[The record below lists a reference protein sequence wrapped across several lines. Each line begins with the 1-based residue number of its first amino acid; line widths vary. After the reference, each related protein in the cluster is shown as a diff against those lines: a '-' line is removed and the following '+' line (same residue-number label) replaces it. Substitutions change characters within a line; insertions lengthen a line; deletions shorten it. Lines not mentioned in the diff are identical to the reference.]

1 MFVDTETKWQLCG
14 RRLFFFSE
22 IARRNFFFLRN
33 SPQFY
38 AVNSRRLEEE
48 TEKLL
53 RFIKIIS

>member
-1 MFVDTETKWQLCG
+1 MGECSSALKQNGSFAVVD
-14 RRLFFFSE
+14 
-22 IARRNFFFLRN
+22 FFFLRN